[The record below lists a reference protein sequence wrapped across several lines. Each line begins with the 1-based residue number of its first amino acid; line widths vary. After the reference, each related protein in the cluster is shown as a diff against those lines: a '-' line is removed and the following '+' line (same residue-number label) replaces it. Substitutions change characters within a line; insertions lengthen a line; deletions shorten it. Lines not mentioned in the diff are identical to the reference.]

1 MIRVLYV
8 LPEQLDQ
15 EWVQAGPML
24 ELAQRRLADK
34 MDLQDLYEDFRKGY
48 QQLWAV
54 KDSDTTLAAIATML
68 DAHPKSS
75 IFRIMMVGGRNMQEW
90 LNPALCVMK
99 DAAKRLG
106 CDTIEANCR
115 IGWGKYAQRYGFK
128 EAARV
133 YELEI

>member
-1 MIRVLYV
+1 MINVLYV

-15 EWVQAGPML
+15 EWDRAGPML
-24 ELAQRRLADK
+24 DLARRRFDSK
-34 MDLQDLYEDFRKGY
+34 MDLDHLYEDLRKGY
-48 QQLWAV
+48 QQLWVV
-54 KDSDTTLAAIATML
+54 KQNGDALAAITTL
-68 DAHPKSS
+68 VETHPKASV
-75 IFRIMMVGGRNMQEW
+75 FRIMLVGGHNMREW

-115 IGWGKYAQRYGFK
+115 LGWGKYAQRYGFK